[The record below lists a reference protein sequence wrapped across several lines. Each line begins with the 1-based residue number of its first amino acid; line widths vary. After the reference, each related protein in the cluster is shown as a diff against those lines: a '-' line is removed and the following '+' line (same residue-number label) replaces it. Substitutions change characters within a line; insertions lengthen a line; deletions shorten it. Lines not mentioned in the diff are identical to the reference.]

1 MLVLKFQFPS
11 FEQGMCKNYYEQ
23 QRIAKEFGDQLCSG
37 ATESSRSVTH
47 LVDQSASHRA
57 DKEVRAARKR
67 TRCSQEFMKPLEL
80 AKRYR
85 LCVTSVDYRTEVNCR
100 FVCK

>member
-1 MLVLKFQFPS
+1 MR
-11 FEQGMCKNYYEQ
+11 KNYYEQ
-23 QRIAKEFGDQLCSG
+23 QRIAKQFGDQLCSG

-47 LVDQSASHRA
+47 LVDQSASHRE

-67 TRCSQEFMKPLEL
+67 TSRSQEFMKSLEL

-85 LCVTSVDYRTEVNCR
+85 LCVTSVNYRTDVNCR
-100 FVCK
+100 FVCLQLENSR

>member
-1 MLVLKFQFPS
+1 MSIQTFQSGESKPGNGPS

-57 DKEVRAARKR
+57 DKEDLHG
-67 TRCSQEFMKPLEL
+67 LEKDK
-80 AKRYR
+80 AFSRIYQ
-85 LCVTSVDYRTEVNCR
+85 VFGTH
-100 FVCK
+100 